1 VPARRDRL
9 MDRIAPLLGI
19 GVLIGLGVLA
29 STARRAIPWRL
40 VATGVLLQVWLAL
53 FLTRPDF
60 VPAVLTAGAA
70 ACVLVLVASLVRPL
84 PGLWVPA
91 ARALGLLGWIAAV
104 VHLCPWPDYGWL
116 RVLLLAL
123 LLPRGRIRAGLGL
136 VGNLAVLGA
145 LRFGDLPS
153 DFVFQAV
160 DWIARKVMWVVGF
173 AHEGA
178 VAVFGKLPEAGGFVF
193 AIEVGAIICL
203 FGGLMSL
210 LHHAGFL
217 PWLVGLLARLL
228 HRTLGVSGAEALATA
243 SNIFVGQTEAP
254 LVIRPYLARLTESE
268 TMALMTGGFA
278 TIAGSVLGAYVAIL
292 TKANLLRGPADL
304 IAASVMSAPAAL
316 VFAKLFVPETGAP
329 LTRDTTQFETEPVG
343 TNALDA
349 LAGGVTA
356 GLRLAVNVVAM
367 LLVFNALILMLNAGV
382 DAATSFLF
390 DRSDLDFQRLYAY
403 LFAPFAWLMGVEPA
417 DCLAVGELLGTK
429 TIFNEFIAYE
439 RLADGIAKGTLS
451 TRSAVLATYALCGFA
466 NFMSIGIQ
474 IGGLSQLAPAQRPV
488 YSRLALRAMVAGALA
503 CQMTACIIAV
513 IGTFG

>member
-1 VPARRDRL
+1 MAWL
-9 MDRIAPLLGI
+9 GSLLGI
-19 GVLIGLGVLA
+19 GVLIGIGYLC
-29 STARRAIPWRL
+29 STARRSIPWRL
-40 VATGVLLQVWLAL
+40 VAIGTLLQLWLAL
-53 FLTRPDF
+53 FLVRPDL
-60 VPAVLTAGAA
+60 VPAIMTAGAGL
-70 ACVLVLVASLVRPL
+70 CVLVLVAALFRPV
-84 PGLWVPA
+84 PGFWVPA
-91 ARALGLLGWIAAV
+91 ARGLGALGWIAAV
-104 VHLCPWPDYGWL
+104 VHVCPWERLWWL
-116 RVLLLAL
+116 RLLLLGAL
-123 LLPRGRIRAGLGL
+123 RLRGRIREGLGL

-145 LRFGDLPS
+145 LWFRDLPG
-153 DFVFQAV
+153 DFVFQGV
-160 DWIARKVMWVVGF
+160 DWVGRQVMRVVAF

-178 VAVFGKLPEAGGFVF
+178 VAVFGGLPEVGGFVF

-210 LHHAGFL
+210 LHYVGLL

-228 HRTLGVSGAEALATA
+228 HRALGVSGAEALATA

-278 TIAGSVLGAYVAIL
+278 TIAGSVLGAYVAML
-292 TKANLLRGPADL
+292 AKAGFVRGPADL

-329 LTRDTTQFETEPVG
+329 VTRDRADFVGEPVG
-343 TNALDA
+343 SNALDA

-382 DAATSFLF
+382 NNTVRFLF
-390 DRSDLDFQRLYAY
+390 GRGDIDFQTLYAY
-403 LFAPFAWLMGVEPA
+403 LFAPFAWLIGIPSDE
-417 DCLAVGELLGTK
+417 CLRVGELLGTK

-439 RLADGIAKGTLS
+439 RLGDWISKGAIS
-451 TRSAVLATYALCGFA
+451 TRSAVLSTYALCGFA

-474 IGGLSQLAPAQRPV
+474 IGGLSQLAPEQRPL
-488 YSRLALRAMVAGALA
+488 YARLALRAMVAGALA
-503 CQMTACIIAV
+503 CQLTACIIGL
-513 IGTFG
+513 IGAF